1 MPQKKYC
8 ETKMNDTYII
18 NNIESYAKE
27 IRKLA
32 AESIKS
38 DSKEDLDAYI
48 SINQTISLV
57 KEKCLKITEDNQYIL
72 DEDTNED
79 IFESVRI
86 RIYNVGLAKLAAK
99 GVIEC
104 AWDNEENEMVFWTK

>member
-1 MPQKKYC
+1 
-8 ETKMNDTYII
+8 MNDTYII
-18 NNIESYAKE
+18 NNIDSYAKE
-27 IRKLA
+27 IRRLA

-38 DSKEDLDAYI
+38 ESKEDLDIYI
-48 SINQTISLV
+48 STNQVIDFV
-57 KEKCLKITEDNQYIL
+57 KEKCVGINENDQYIL
-72 DEDTNED
+72 DEDSNED

-104 AWDNEENEMVFWTK
+104 AWDNEENEMVFWAK